1 MTDIEFEALVQK
13 LFDKHALRLGG
24 DHWSKGELG
33 LDDYYVL
40 VFAKE
45 LKDVLE
51 KKTK

>member
-13 LFDKHALRLGG
+13 LFDKHAFRLGG

-33 LDDYYVL
+33 LDEYNIID
-40 VFAKE
+40 FAKE